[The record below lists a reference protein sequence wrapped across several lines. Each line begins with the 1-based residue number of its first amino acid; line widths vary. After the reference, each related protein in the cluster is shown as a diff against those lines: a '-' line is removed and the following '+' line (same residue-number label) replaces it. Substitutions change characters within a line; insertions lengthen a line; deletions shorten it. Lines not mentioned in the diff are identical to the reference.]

1 MDLLA
6 IDRTDLIILEGG
18 SVRNFAG
25 KNLGDIINTV
35 LPYAYSLAGI
45 ILLLLLIA
53 GGLGLMTSAGDPKKV
68 ESAQK
73 RITNAIIGIVI
84 IFASYWII
92 QLLSTLLGI
101 ERLNIFK

>member
-6 IDRTDLIILEGG
+6 LDRTDLIILERD
-18 SVRNFAG
+18 SVRNLAG

-35 LPYAYSLAGI
+35 LPYIYSIAG
-45 ILLLLLIA
+45 ILLLLYLIM